1 MPKIPTLDKINTA
14 TDVPCVRKGC
24 KALSK
29 ARCIS
34 PEGVP
39 SPRAHS
45 PRQYLF
51 GYLTLGTMP
60 DKPTSMTDAEKEAAD
75 KLAQDYLGEM
85 VVPPTELP
93 DDLPAKVDEPKDD
106 AERIQDALDEIKV
119 NAPAEEPPV
128 APGDHADLTD
138 EQRDMAVQASLT
150 RLLSMANPS
159 DMLATMIRA
168 QNITEPQAQLD
179 LIGEHRVEILE
190 IMNLMNELE
199 VIDYQRQALMDLFEE
214 VLTTTREKILAI
226 IKTTETPSPEVPQP
240 VTTG

>member
-24 KALSK
+24 KANSK

-60 DKPTSMTDAEKEAAD
+60 EKPTSMTDEEKKAAD
-75 KLAQDYLGEM
+75 KLAQDYLGDI
-85 VVPPTELP
+85 VVPPTELK
-93 DDLPAKVDEPKDD
+93 DDLPPKVDEIEPKDD
-106 AERIQDALDEIKV
+106 AERIQDALDGIQP
-119 NAPAEEPPV
+119 NAPA
-128 APGDHADLTD
+128 DHATLTD
-138 EQRDMAVQASLT
+138 EAKDMAIQASLT

-214 VLTTTREKILAI
+214 VLTTTREKILAV
-226 IKTTETPSPEVPQP
+226 IKTTETPSTEVPQP